1 MEPALYVCA
10 IFDVIFADTPQ
21 PVENCSII
29 NRTSTSVEITC
40 EPGFDGGL
48 PQSFYLEAFQAA
60 PHDRRGLKFNISSA
74 NPTFSLTGLD
84 PDGTFHF
91 KIYSVNRKGKSSPSV
106 MDNIALHYPAMQSG
120 KPK

>member
-1 MEPALYVCA
+1 
-10 IFDVIFADTPQ
+10 
-21 PVENCSII
+21 
-29 NRTSTSVEITC
+29 VEITC

-60 PHDRRGLKFNISSA
+60 PADRRGLYFNISSSS
-74 NPTFSLTGLD
+74 PIFSLSGLD

-91 KIYSVNRKGKSSPSV
+91 KIYSVNRKGRSSPSI

-120 KPK
+120 SKRPVSIQHL